1 MAKTTAPTMRHMP
14 PVLRLRAAPTA
25 GPTRGPAAPASTV
38 IVPSL
43 TLLPPSPLINTDTS
57 VDPRSDRCSCGERP
71 SDLQYP
77 NAGRTMGKVIA
88 AITASVDRYTVG
100 PQDGP
105 EHGLGNQGRAPPL
118 LGDGWPVDVRRRAH
132 TGRTGRGGEPRP
144 TSSSTTHRGQAS
156 ALSSSLADDDSP
168 ASDGP

>member
-1 MAKTTAPTMRHMP
+1 
-14 PVLRLRAAPTA
+14 
-25 GPTRGPAAPASTV
+25 
-38 IVPSL
+38 
-43 TLLPPSPLINTDTS
+43 
-57 VDPRSDRCSCGERP
+57 
-71 SDLQYP
+71 
-77 NAGRTMGKVIA
+77 MGKVIA